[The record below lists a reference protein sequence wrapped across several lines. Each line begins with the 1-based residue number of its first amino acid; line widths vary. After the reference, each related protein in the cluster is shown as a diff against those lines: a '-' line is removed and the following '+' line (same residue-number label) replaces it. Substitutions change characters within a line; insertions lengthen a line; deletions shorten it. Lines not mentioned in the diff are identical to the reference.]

1 MYFLLK
7 VMPAFLASFLKKLFK
22 IKREIIKTKDGIFF
36 IDKLSNFGS
45 QLKLKGEYEPQ
56 LKLTLDKLLKEG
68 DTFIDLGANEGY
80 FSIIGGKIV
89 GGKGRI
95 ISIEPQTRL
104 QHIINKNIELNKVS
118 NIELFQLCIS
128 NKVGNEVIHLSPD
141 LNTGSSGFLK
151 KQKYFVPREKVNS
164 LTLESLIDKLN
175 LKKVDLI
182 KIDIEGSE
190 YEAILGSKKL
200 FQAQIIKNIA
210 LELHPEFLK
219 KRNLEINHILD
230 FLNEAGYKIN
240 KKFKNLV
247 YSL

>member
-56 LKLTLDKLLKEG
+56 LKLTLEKLLKEG

-89 GGKGRI
+89 GGIGRI

-104 QHIINKNIELNKVS
+104 QHIINKLN
-118 NIELFQLCIS
+118 
-128 NKVGNEVIHLSPD
+128 
-141 LNTGSSGFLK
+141 
-151 KQKYFVPREKVNS
+151 
-164 LTLESLIDKLN
+164 
-175 LKKVDLI
+175 
-182 KIDIEGSE
+182 
-190 YEAILGSKKL
+190 
-200 FQAQIIKNIA
+200 
-210 LELHPEFLK
+210 
-219 KRNLEINHILD
+219 
-230 FLNEAGYKIN
+230 
-240 KKFKNLV
+240 
-247 YSL
+247 